1 MSQGH
6 EPRELNE
13 SELPMNGMNGVNSM
27 NSGEFQ
33 ERTGRIEQLVQRAN
47 ELADENSRATA
58 LELLE
63 SLMDLNGAVT
73 ARIVELLSDSGEAG
87 RNLLGKLGN
96 DPLVCGSLVLY
107 GVHPLSLEQRVAGAI
122 ERFQAQLRKIGGG
135 EIAVIGVTEAQIRV
149 KVSTVTA
156 NGSASSLKQKIEQAL
171 LEAAPEVAEIG
182 IDGLNSAD
190 FVPLHMIHPAQ
201 QEKRYEESAA

>member
-1 MSQGH
+1 
-6 EPRELNE
+6 
-13 SELPMNGMNGVNSM
+13 M

-33 ERTGRIEQLVQRAN
+33 ERTGRIEQLIQRVN
-47 ELADENSRATA
+47 GLPDENSRTVA

-87 RNLLGKLGN
+87 RNLLSKLGS

-107 GVHPLSLEQRVAGAI
+107 NLHPLSLEQRVASAV
-122 ERFQAQLRKIGGG
+122 ERLQPQLRKHGGG
-135 EIAVIGVTEAQIRV
+135 DLTIISVTEAQIRL
-149 KVSTVTA
+149 KVQGTTNES
-156 NGSASSLKQKIEQAL
+156 GSKLKQKIEQTL
-171 LEAAPEVAEIG
+171 LEAAPEVAEIV

-190 FVPLHMIHPAQ
+190 FVPINMIHPAQ